1 MIAAAVLA
9 VGAAMAL
16 PALADTGGSGTGA
29 GSGSGSDRA
38 PEPDK
43 TPSERLA
50 DARDMFQRGEYSKA
64 IPPLNFLLHPEVQL
78 ARTRDTV
85 EARLLLGVCL
95 FETGN
100 RKGSATEFE
109 DALRADDKASL
120 DENLFSSEVRDYF
133 DEIKKAKQARDQA
146 AEDARKA
153 AEDKEKLRKALEGLH
168 YVEKRA
174 WWVNLMPFGAGQ
186 FQNGDTRKGVFFAA
200 TEGVAAATSATIF
213 IYLVQK
219 YGYGGQVPKADAADA
234 RLLQQVAIGAD
245 VVFYGVAIWGIVDAF
260 RHYKGNVE
268 LDRSSIP
275 PDLLPDTEPTQ
286 KTKPQ
291 PKKKSSFLLLPTP
304 IEHGAGAVLTWEF

>member
-1 MIAAAVLA
+1 MQALAALVAFALAGAV
-9 VGAAMAL
+9 AL
-16 PALADTGGSGTGA
+16 PAQADTGGSG
-29 GSGSGSDRA
+29 SGSGT
-38 PEPDK
+38 EPDK

-50 DARDMFQRGEYSKA
+50 DARDMFQRGEYAKA
-64 IPPLNFLLHPEVQL
+64 VPNLNFLLHPDLLL
-78 ARTRDTV
+78 ARQNDII

-95 FETGN
+95 FETGD
-100 RKGSATEFE
+100 RKRSAQEFE
-109 DALRADDKASL
+109 DALRADAKATL
-120 DENLFSSEVRDYF
+120 DVNLFSSEVRQYF

-153 AEDKEKLRKALEGLH
+153 AEDKEKLRQALANLH

-186 FQNGDTRKGVFFAA
+186 FQNGDFRKGIFFAA
-200 TEGVAAATSATIF
+200 TEGAAAATSATIF
-213 IYLVQK
+213 IYLVNK

-234 RLLQQVAIGAD
+234 RLLQQVSIGAD
-245 VVFYGVAIWGIVDAF
+245 IVFYGVAIWGIVDAF

-275 PDLLPDTEPTQ
+275 PDLLPDTEPVQ
-286 KTKPQ
+286 KTKPK
-291 PKKKSSFLLLPTP
+291 PKQGSSLLILPTP